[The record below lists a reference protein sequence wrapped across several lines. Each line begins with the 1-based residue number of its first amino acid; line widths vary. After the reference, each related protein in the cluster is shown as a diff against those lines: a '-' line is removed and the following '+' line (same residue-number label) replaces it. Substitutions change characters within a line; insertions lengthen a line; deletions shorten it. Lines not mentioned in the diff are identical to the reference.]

1 VAGFIEQPFGIQR
14 PLVWLDRLEALVARE
29 LAPSTRKIRTALRI
43 STIVTIAIGL
53 DASCHVNS
61 QLGAVIVWLLAGAG
75 PMMSIR
81 KALAWQIAVMLA
93 LITSVV
99 MARAFAETP
108 WLMLPF
114 VFVWISFS
122 TYVGATRKLGAGVLV
137 IQIVCLITFYDVV
150 FSPEE
155 IGWNAAASFDGSA
168 IAFGV
173 IVLFD
178 NWLWPDP
185 GEPMLIGSL
194 AASVARA
201 RSQLLEASNFF
212 LAGESVP
219 RPPLPAP
226 TSELPA
232 HMALLDQATV
242 EGASE
247 YRRGMLLAA
256 ITRTARVSL
265 EMDRLVTTAREN
277 LPREIRTMVSGEI
290 QRAVNAMAAA
300 LDEISHKLPAHIIAG
315 ADELAPAMRTQV
327 RLAMDTL
334 AARVVEIRPAYI
346 GKASSAEIGNF
357 VEFIDSLAVLARHI
371 ERPLDEPPRPP
382 TTDPSTSAVP
392 RKSALPRSSVPADRA
407 VVRYCLK
414 VGLCTV
420 VGYLIGLTTQ
430 RPDLFIILVTVITT
444 ATPTYGATLNKMYLR
459 IAGAV
464 IGGAVTLLVIIIVT
478 PNFDTL
484 PAYMLAAFAVF
495 YPFAYSSLGNA
506 RMSYAG
512 KQMGVI
518 FSLAFVGLSPS
529 GNIYEPLWRIWG
541 VLLGDFVVAMV
552 FFTLWPEYAGNSLLP
567 RLKKVIAN
575 TLALAPGGSASTS
588 EDSILKTNSETTR
601 VLTEFLEIAD
611 DARMEGR
618 TCAVYHD
625 GIVEAA
631 GTLRRI
637 SNRLSSIASARVLT
651 QMPQLDP
658 VTEFARERVFN
669 AIRGQLTSWLDFFS
683 GAESLSASGARA
695 IGEKHSADE
704 LAEPLNEFS
713 SRLEENGFARLAS
726 WPLEPRRTMIAE
738 LQSMRRLEALFSE
751 LNWYLADVPGPHD
764 TLPTAPPIKPNAT
777 TALG

>member
-1 VAGFIEQPFGIQR
+1 MEQQFGIQR
-14 PLVWLDRLEALVARE
+14 PLAWLDQLEALVIRE
-29 LAPSTRKIRTALRI
+29 LAPSARKIRTALRI
-43 STIVTIAIGL
+43 TTIVTIAIGL
-53 DASCHVNS
+53 DASCHINT

-93 LITSVV
+93 LITAVV

-122 TYVGATRKLGAGVLV
+122 TYVGATRKLGAGLLV

-185 GEPMLIGSL
+185 GEPILIGFL

-226 TSELPA
+226 TSDLPG
-232 HMALLDQATV
+232 HMALLDQAMA

-247 YRRGMLLAA
+247 YRGGILLAA

-265 EMDRLVTTAREN
+265 EVDRLVATAREN
-277 LPREIRTMVSGEI
+277 LPRVIRTIVPGEI
-290 QRAVNAMAAA
+290 QRTVNAIAAA
-300 LDEISHKLPAHIIAG
+300 LEEISHKLPEHIA
-315 ADELAPAMRTQV
+315 ACAEELAPATQTQV

-334 AARVVEIRPAYI
+334 AARMVEIRPAYI
-346 GKASSAEIGNF
+346 GKASPAEIGNF
-357 VEFIDSLAVLARHI
+357 AEFIDSLSVLARHI
-371 ERPLDEPPRPP
+371 ERPLDEPPRPSA
-382 TTDPSTSAVP
+382 TVPSSSAVP
-392 RKSALPRSSVPADRA
+392 RKSAVLRSTAPADPA

-414 VGLCTV
+414 VGLCIV
-420 VGYLIGLTTQ
+420 VGYTIGLITQ
-430 RPDLFIILVTVITT
+430 REDLFIILVTVLST
-444 ATPTYGATLNKMYLR
+444 ATPTYGATLHKMCLR
-459 IAGAV
+459 IAGAI
-464 IGGAVTLLVIIIVT
+464 IGGVVSLLAIIIVS
-478 PNFDTL
+478 PNFESL
-484 PAYMLAAFAVF
+484 PAYMLTAFAVF

-518 FSLAFVGLSPS
+518 FSLVFIGLSPS
-529 GNIYEPLWRIWG
+529 VDIYEPLWRIWG
-541 VLLGDFVVAMV
+541 LLLGDFVVAMV
-552 FFTLWPEYAGNSLLP
+552 FFSLWPEYAGDSLVP
-567 RLKKVIAN
+567 RLQKVISN
-575 TLALAPGGSASTS
+575 MLALAPGGSASTS
-588 EDSILKTNSETTR
+588 EDSILKTNSETMR

-618 TCAVYHD
+618 SCAVYHD

-637 SNRLSSIASARVLT
+637 SNRLSSIATARVLT
-651 QMPQLDP
+651 QMPQLDS
-658 VTEFARERVFN
+658 VAEFARERFFQ

-683 GAESLSASGARA
+683 GTERFNAPAARA
-695 IGEKHSADE
+695 IGEKHSVDE

-713 SRLEENGFARLAS
+713 SQLEAGGFARLAS
-726 WPLEPRRTMIAE
+726 WPFEPRRTMLAE
-738 LQSMRRLEALFSE
+738 LHSMHRLKSLFSE
-751 LNWYLADVPGPHD
+751 LNRYLADIPSPRG
-764 TLPTAPPIKPNAT
+764 
-777 TALG
+777 ALDAS

>member
-1 VAGFIEQPFGIQR
+1 MAGFIEQQFGIQR
-14 PLVWLDRLEALVARE
+14 PLAWLDRLEALVARE
-29 LAPSTRKIRTALRI
+29 LAPSARKIRTALRI

-53 DASCHVNS
+53 DASCHVNT

-93 LITSVV
+93 LITAVV

-114 VFVWISFS
+114 VFVWISVS
-122 TYVGATRKLGAGVLV
+122 TYVGATRKLGVGMLV
-137 IQIVCLITFYDVV
+137 IQIVCLITFYGVV
-150 FSPEE
+150 FGPQE

-185 GEPMLIGSL
+185 GEPILMESL
-194 AASVARA
+194 GASVARA
-201 RSQLLEASNFF
+201 RSQLLGASNFF

-226 TSELPA
+226 TSDLPA
-232 HMALLDQATV
+232 HMALLDQALA

-247 YRRGMLLAA
+247 HRRAILLAA
-256 ITRTARVSL
+256 ITRAARISL
-265 EMDRLVTTAREN
+265 EVDRLITTAREN
-277 LPREIRTMVSGEI
+277 LPREIRTMVPGEI
-290 QRAVNAMAAA
+290 QRAVNALAAA
-300 LDEISHKLPAHIIAG
+300 LDEISHKLSARIVAG
-315 ADELAPAMRTQV
+315 VDEQAPATRTEV
-327 RLAMDTL
+327 RLAMDNL
-334 AARVVEIRPAYI
+334 DARVIEIRPAYI
-346 GKASSAEIGNF
+346 GKASSAEIENF
-357 VEFIDSLAVLARHI
+357 AEFIDSLAVLTRHV
-371 ERPLDEPPRPP
+371 ERPLDEPPRPL
-382 TTDPSTSAVP
+382 TTDPSNRAVP
-392 RKSALPRSSVPADRA
+392 RKSAVPRLSDPADPA

-420 VGYLIGLTTQ
+420 VGYLIGLITQ
-430 RPDLFIILVTVITT
+430 RPDLFIILMTVITT
-444 ATPTYGATLNKMYLR
+444 ATPSYGATLHKMYLR
-459 IAGAV
+459 IAGAI
-464 IGGAVTLLVIIIVT
+464 IGGAVSLLAIIIVT
-478 PNFDTL
+478 PNFETL

-512 KQMGVI
+512 KQMGII
-518 FSLAFVGLSPS
+518 FSLVFVGLSPS
-529 GNIYEPLWRIWG
+529 ANIYEPLWRIWG

-552 FFTLWPEYAGNSLLP
+552 FFTLWPEYAGDSLVP
-567 RLKKVIAN
+567 RLRRVLAN
-575 TLALAPGGSASTS
+575 MLALAPGGSASSS
-588 EDSILKTNSETTR
+588 EDQILKTNSETMR

-618 TCAVYHD
+618 TCAVYHN

-631 GTLRRI
+631 GALRRI
-637 SNRLSSIASARVLT
+637 ANRLSSIATARVLT

-669 AIRGQLTSWLDFFS
+669 AIRGQLISWLDFFS
-683 GAESLSASGARA
+683 GAEWFSASAARA
-695 IGEKHSADE
+695 IAEKHSAGE

-713 SRLEENGFARLAS
+713 SHLEEGGFARLAS

-738 LQSMRRLEALFSE
+738 LQSMRGLEFLFSE
-751 LNWYLADVPGPHD
+751 LNRYLGDIPR
-764 TLPTAPPIKPNAT
+764 PPRHASRIE
-777 TALG
+777 G

>member
-1 VAGFIEQPFGIQR
+1 MAGFIEQRFSIQR
-14 PLVWLDRLEALVARE
+14 PLAWLDQLEALVARE
-29 LAPSTRKIRTALRI
+29 LAPSARKIRTALRI

-53 DASCHVNS
+53 DASCHVNT

-114 VFVWISFS
+114 LFAWISFS
-122 TYVGATRKLGAGVLV
+122 TYVGATRKLGAGMLV

-150 FSPEE
+150 FGPQE

-185 GEPMLIGSL
+185 GEPILIESL
-194 AASVARA
+194 VASVARA
-201 RSQLLEASNFF
+201 RSQVLEASHFF
-212 LAGESVP
+212 LAGESLP

-226 TSELPA
+226 TSDLPA
-232 HMALLDQATV
+232 HMALLDQATA

-247 YRRGMLLAA
+247 YRRAILLAA

-265 EMDRLVTTAREN
+265 EVDRLVTTAREN
-277 LPREIRTMVSGEI
+277 LPREIRTMVLGEI

-300 LDEISHKLPAHIIAG
+300 LDEISHKLGAHIIAG
-315 ADELAPAMRTQV
+315 ADELAPATRTQV

-334 AARVVEIRPAYI
+334 AARVIEIRPAYI
-346 GKASSAEIGNF
+346 GKASPAEIGIF
-357 VEFIDSLAVLARHI
+357 AEFIDSLAVLARHI
-371 ERPLDEPPRPP
+371 ERPLDEPPGPP
-382 TTDPSTSAVP
+382 TTDPSNSAVP
-392 RKSALPRSSVPADRA
+392 RNSAVPLSSAPADRA

-420 VGYLIGLTTQ
+420 VGYLIGVISQ

-459 IAGAV
+459 IAGAI
-464 IGGAVTLLVIIIVT
+464 IGGAVSLLVIIIVS
-478 PNFDTL
+478 PNFDML
-484 PAYMLAAFAVF
+484 PTYMLAAFAVF

-518 FSLAFVGLSPS
+518 FSLVFVGLSAS
-529 GNIYEPLWRIWG
+529 VNIYEPLWRIWG
-541 VLLGDFVVAMV
+541 VLLGDFVVATV
-552 FFTLWPEYAGNSLLP
+552 FFTLWPEYAGDSLSP
-567 RLKKVIAN
+567 RLQKVIAN
-575 TLALAPGGSASTS
+575 TLALAPSSASTS
-588 EDSILKTNSETTR
+588 EDQILKTNSETTR

-651 QMPQLDP
+651 QMPQLDSIA
-658 VTEFARERVFN
+658 EFARERFFR

-683 GAESLSASGARA
+683 GTERFSASAARA
-695 IGEKHSADE
+695 IGEKHSTGE

-713 SRLEENGFARLAS
+713 SHLEEGGFARLES

-738 LQSMRRLEALFSE
+738 LQSMRRLEFLFSE
-751 LNWYLADVPGPHD
+751 LNRYLANILSPSRH
-764 TLPTAPPIKPNAT
+764 ASPIE
-777 TALG
+777 G